1 MLFMLIFAVIAVELF
16 KGKFYYCTDSS
27 RRTKDECVGNFI
39 NYDSKYQIEV
49 SAREWKRKDFHYDNV
64 FHAFLTLFVI
74 STGEGWPNVLWDSI
88 EATEPNMGPL
98 KNNRIEIS
106 IFYIVFFIVF
116 PFFFVNIFVALI
128 IITFQEE
135 GDKAMS
141 NSSLEK
147 NERAC
152 IDFAIS
158 GLVNYL
164 RCLKEKNHLLFCPVF
179 SPTTHAL
186 HARKQRHL
194 PIPHLAISCLDP
206 IWVDHYVPNC
216 PEHNCPYDE
225 ILWNVARVW
234 TGTRGKILITVKL
247 VSFSA
252 QIFHFWRQSR
262 QTDNSKK

>member
-27 RRTKDECVGNFI
+27 RRTRDECVGNFI

-49 SAREWKRKDFHYDNV
+49 EPREWKRKDFHYDNV

-158 GLVNYL
+158 GKMNNSPVTTMLSVLPRVLHWWNYSL
-164 RCLKEKNHLLFCPVF
+164 
-179 SPTTHAL
+179 
-186 HARKQRHL
+186 
-194 PIPHLAISCLDP
+194 SCLQP
-206 IWVDHYVPNC
+206 
-216 PEHNCPYDE
+216 
-225 ILWNVARVW
+225 
-234 TGTRGKILITVKL
+234 TSTTRL
-247 VSFSA
+247 
-252 QIFHFWRQSR
+252 
-262 QTDNSKK
+262 

>member
-158 GLVNYL
+158 GWFNYL
-164 RCLKEKNHLLFCPVF
+164 RCLKEKKN
-179 SPTTHAL
+179 
-186 HARKQRHL
+186 
-194 PIPHLAISCLDP
+194 
-206 IWVDHYVPNC
+206 
-216 PEHNCPYDE
+216 EE
-225 ILWNVARVW
+225 
-234 TGTRGKILITVKL
+234 
-247 VSFSA
+247 
-252 QIFHFWRQSR
+252 
-262 QTDNSKK
+262 

>member
-1 MLFMLIFAVIAVELF
+1 MYMLFMLIFAVIAVELF

-158 GLVNYL
+158 GWFNYL
-164 RCLKEKNHLLFCPVF
+164 RRLKEKKTKSRHLLFCPVF
-179 SPTTHAL
+179 SSTTHAL

-194 PIPHLAISCLDP
+194 SISYLAISCIDP
-206 IWVDHYVPNC
+206 I
-216 PEHNCPYDE
+216 
-225 ILWNVARVW
+225 
-234 TGTRGKILITVKL
+234 
-247 VSFSA
+247 
-252 QIFHFWRQSR
+252 
-262 QTDNSKK
+262 